1 MAMKSE
7 QKILTV
13 QVYWNYQW
21 HDAGSVRFPDPKTG
35 LTGGMMFTYNGTY
48 VNEVTSAKEGLS
60 FRDERA
66 IGHHVPGHLMKVYP
80 REPVAPVLR
89 DIIPQGAGRRY
100 LLRHWDVTRD
110 PGPYVDFKLLS
121 EGCIAPIGNLRI
133 KEAAEAFGAQIKKTK
148 VISFT
153 KDDISDRDQY
163 LLEYANQ
170 LGVVIGSATGAGGDA
185 PKLLVVEARDGGFY
199 LEGTLREPEIAN
211 HWLVKFPRGRM
222 TPEDQDVLR
231 AESVFYRALDQ
242 LGQNT
247 IRGAHVVEGKVPALW
262 LPRFDREVTPDGI
275 RRYGVESMYSLN
287 QMIGDG
293 ARMTHSD
300 VLTRLRES
308 VTHPPEF
315 DETLCEYLV
324 RDVINYTIGNSDNH
338 GRNTALIKRVGRI
351 SLSPAYDLA
360 PMVLDREAIARTTVW
375 PQDYQHTV
383 YEPNYGKIIQDF
395 AKDPKTTR
403 GRFIAELE
411 KLAGLRK
418 KVVDLGIPG
427 RVLEHKSIV
436 FERPERF
443 LKTLKNETGGN
454 DAQNATKV

>member
-1 MAMKSE
+1 MQTE

-13 QVYWNYQW
+13 QVYWNHQW
-21 HDAGSVRFPDPKTG
+21 YDAGTIRFPNPKAG
-35 LTGGMMFTYNGTY
+35 LTGDMTFTYSGKY
-48 VNEVTSAKEGLS
+48 VNAVTTAKEGLS
-60 FRDERA
+60 FKDERA
-66 IGHHVPGHLMKVYP
+66 IGHNVPGHLMKGYP
-80 REPVAPVLR
+80 REPVASVLR

-100 LLRHWDVTRD
+100 LLRHWDVTGD
-110 PGPYVDFKLLS
+110 PGPSVDFKLLS

-133 KEAAEAFGAQIKKTK
+133 KEAAEAFEAQVEDTK

-153 KDDISDRDQY
+153 KDDISDRDEY

-170 LGVVIGSATGAGGDA
+170 LGVVIGGATGAGGDA

-199 LEGTLREPEIAN
+199 LEGTLPEPEIAN

-222 TPEDQDVLR
+222 TPEDQDILR
-231 AESVFYRALDQ
+231 AEGIFYKALNQ

-247 IRGAHVVEGKVPALW
+247 IRGGHVVEGKVPALW
-262 LPRFDREVTPDGI
+262 LPRFDREVTSGGV

-287 QMIGDG
+287 RMIGDG
-293 ARMTHSD
+293 ARMEHPD
-300 VLTRLRES
+300 VLARLREAI
-308 VTHPPEF
+308 THPPEF

-338 GRNTALIKRVGRI
+338 GRNTALIKCNGRI

-375 PQDYQHTV
+375 PQEYQHTV
-383 YEPNYGKIIQDF
+383 YEPNYDKIIREF
-395 AKDPKTTR
+395 AEDPDITR
-403 GRFIAELE
+403 ARFIAEME

-418 KVVDLGIPG
+418 EVVDLGVPR
-427 RVLEHKSIV
+427 RVLEHRNIV
-436 FERPERF
+436 FERPESF
-443 LKTLKNETGGN
+443 LETLKNQVGGD